1 MEVTMLGT
9 KMYKSEFNQDEYAKM
24 ASWCNS
30 QQYKTI
36 KDMGDYYEVVD
47 CTPTQAELN
56 AEKKA
61 ELLTQLKDVN
71 TQIQELDVA
80 SMCDNG
86 NDTTDVV
93 VNGEL
98 VTMTAEEL
106 DDYHTNVMA
115 LRANILQQIKE
126 LK

>member
-1 MEVTMLGT
+1 MLGT
-9 KMYKSEFNQDEYAKM
+9 KMLKSEFNQAEYAKM
-24 ASWCNS
+24 ANWCNN

-36 KDMGDYYEVVD
+36 KDMGNYYEVVD

-56 AEKKA
+56 AGKKA
-61 ELLTQLKDVN
+61 ELLRQLKDVN

-98 VTMTAEEL
+98 VTITGEEL

>member
-1 MEVTMLGT
+1 
-9 KMYKSEFNQDEYAKM
+9 MYKSEFNQEKYAEL
-24 ASWCNS
+24 ATWCNNH
-30 QQYKTI
+30 QYKTI

-56 AEKKA
+56 AGKKA
-61 ELLTQLKDVN
+61 ELLAQLKDVN
-71 TQIQELDVA
+71 TQITELDVA

-86 NDTTDVV
+86 DDTTDVV

-98 VTMTAEEL
+98 VTMTSDEL
-106 DDYHTNVMA
+106 DDYHTSIIA

>member
-1 MEVTMLGT
+1 MLGI
-9 KMYKSEFNQDEYAKM
+9 KMLKSEFNQTEYAKM
-24 ASWCNS
+24 ANWCNS
-30 QQYKTI
+30 HQYKTI

-47 CTPTQAELN
+47 CTPTQAEMN
-56 AEKKA
+56 AGKKA
-61 ELLTQLKDVN
+61 ELLVQLKDVN

-86 NDTTDVV
+86 DDTTDVV

-115 LRANILQQIKE
+115 LRTNILQQIKE

>member
-1 MEVTMLGT
+1 MLGT
-9 KMYKSEFNQDEYAKM
+9 KMLKSEFNQEKYAEL
-24 ASWCNS
+24 ATWCNS

-36 KDMGDYYEVVD
+36 KDMGGYYEVVD

-56 AEKKA
+56 AGKKA

-98 VTMTAEEL
+98 VTMTADEL
-106 DDYHTNVMA
+106 DDYHTNIMA

>member
-1 MEVTMLGT
+1 MLGT
-9 KMYKSEFNQDEYAKM
+9 KMLKSEFNQTEYAKM
-24 ASWCNS
+24 ANWCNS

-36 KDMGDYYEVVD
+36 KDMGDCYEVVD

-56 AEKKA
+56 AGKKA
-61 ELLTQLKDVN
+61 ELLIQLKDVN

-86 NDTTDVV
+86 DDTTDVV

-106 DDYHTNVMA
+106 DDYHTNIMA
-115 LRANILQQIKE
+115 LRANILHQIKE

>member
-1 MEVTMLGT
+1 MLGT
-9 KMYKSEFNQDEYAKM
+9 KLYKSEFDSKKYAEL
-24 ASWCNS
+24 ATWCNS

-36 KDMGDYYEVVD
+36 KDMGNYYEVVD
-47 CTPTQAELN
+47 CTPTQEELN
-56 AEKKA
+56 AGKKA

-93 VNGEL
+93 VNGEI
-98 VTMTAEEL
+98 VTMTGEEL
-106 DDYHTNVMA
+106 DDYHTNIMA

>member
-1 MEVTMLGT
+1 MLGT
-9 KMYKSEFNQDEYAKM
+9 KMLKSEFNQVEYAKM
-24 ASWCNS
+24 ANWCNS

-36 KDMGDYYEVVD
+36 EDMGDYYEVVD
-47 CTPTQAELN
+47 CTPTREALN
-56 AEKKA
+56 ASKKA
-61 ELLTQLKDVN
+61 ELLNQLKDVN

-86 NDTTDVV
+86 DDTTDVV

>member
-1 MEVTMLGT
+1 MLGT
-9 KMYKSEFNQDEYAKM
+9 KMLKSEFNQVEYAKM
-24 ASWCNS
+24 ANWCNN

-47 CTPTQAELN
+47 CTPKQSELN
-56 AEKKA
+56 AGKKA

-86 NDTTDVV
+86 DDTTDVV

>member
-1 MEVTMLGT
+1 MLGT
-9 KMYKSEFNQDEYAKM
+9 KMLKSEFNQVEYAKM
-24 ASWCNS
+24 ATWCNR

-47 CTPTQAELN
+47 CTPTQTELN
-56 AEKKA
+56 TAKKG
-61 ELLTQLKDVN
+61 ELLNQLKDVN
-71 TQIQELDVA
+71 TQIQELDCA

-86 NDTTDVV
+86 DDTTDVV

-98 VTMTAEEL
+98 VTMTADEL

-115 LRANILQQIKE
+115 ERANILQQLKE

>member
-1 MEVTMLGT
+1 MLGT
-9 KMYKSEFNQDEYAKM
+9 KMYKSKFNAQKYAEL
-24 ASWCNS
+24 ANWCNS

-47 CTPTQAELN
+47 YTPTQAELN
-56 AEKKA
+56 AGKKA

-98 VTMTAEEL
+98 VTMTGEEL
-106 DDYHTNVMA
+106 DDYHTQIMA

>member
-1 MEVTMLGT
+1 MLGT
-9 KMYKSEFNQDEYAKM
+9 KMLKSEFNQEKYAEL
-24 ASWCNS
+24 ANWCNS

-47 CTPTQAELN
+47 CTPTQEELN
-56 AEKKA
+56 AGKKA

-93 VNGEL
+93 VNGEV
-98 VTMTAEEL
+98 VTMTGEEL
-106 DDYHTNVMA
+106 DDYHTNIMA